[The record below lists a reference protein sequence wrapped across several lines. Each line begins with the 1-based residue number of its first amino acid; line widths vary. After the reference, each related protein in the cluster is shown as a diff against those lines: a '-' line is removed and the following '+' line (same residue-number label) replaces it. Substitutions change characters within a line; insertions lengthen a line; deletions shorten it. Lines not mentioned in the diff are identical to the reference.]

1 MKTAEFGMTTFRAQ
15 RQARQHTKDT
25 KGGGSRFA
33 IGVHRW
39 VLDLAT
45 VRPKVGGRSWVKD
58 MEVNRAVESALSC
71 PSCVSWL
78 NGLEGE
84 VAR

>member
-1 MKTAEFGMTTFRAQ
+1 MKTAELGMTTFRAQ

-39 VLDLAT
+39 VLE
-45 VRPKVGGRSWVKD
+45 VGGRSWVKD

-78 NGLEGE
+78 TGLEGE